1 MKTIDIY
8 EKTGT
13 TELQNL
19 LRSYEKKSEDNELL
33 IDLAKSRNVNSE
45 DLQRENNDY
54 EIDIRLIHRELNRR
68 LWYGDFN

>member
-1 MKTIDIY
+1 MKTIEIY
-8 EKTGT
+8 EKMGT

-33 IDLAKSRNVNSE
+33 IDLAKSRNIISV

-68 LWYGDFN
+68 LWYGDF

>member
-1 MKTIDIY
+1 MKTIEIY
-8 EKTGT
+8 EKMGT

-33 IDLAKSRNVNSE
+33 IDLAKSRNISSV

-68 LWYGDFN
+68 LWYGDF